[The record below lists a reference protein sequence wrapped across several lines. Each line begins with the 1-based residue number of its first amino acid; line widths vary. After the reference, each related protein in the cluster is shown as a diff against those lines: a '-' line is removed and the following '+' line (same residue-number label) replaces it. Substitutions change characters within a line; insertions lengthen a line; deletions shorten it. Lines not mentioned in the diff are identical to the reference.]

1 MSDLE
6 TEKRNLKFVAKCSSR
21 SHNCEKGNFTS
32 WKGCERLL
40 TLTLTH
46 PKRSTLLFGIVKY
59 ANLGSSCRRRSRDC
73 LRFLI
78 TSYYEPG
85 LRKLNRNQ
93 KSKASSQFFP
103 SQIVAISDKA
113 KYLTPHFQS
122 IRVKRKITRETLRDI
137 FPRIVT
143 TAFMN

>member
-85 LRKLNRNQ
+85 LRKLNRN
-93 KSKASSQFFP
+93 KSRKLARNFFP
-103 SQIVAISDKA
+103 LKLLQFLIKQNISRHIFSQSGLNEK
-113 KYLTPHFQS
+113 LP
-122 IRVKRKITRETLRDI
+122 VKRSETFSR
-137 FPRIVT
+137 
-143 TAFMN
+143 A